1 MQTLLRLVGQ
11 IEDLEKV
18 WEALE
23 SVETENQPFLERQ
36 VSLTGLA
43 RKVGDAKSRRQR
55 FGGNPRENEG
65 R

>member
-36 VSLTGLA
+36 VSGWEL
-43 RKVGDAKSRRQR
+43 RV
-55 FGGNPRENEG
+55 
-65 R
+65 

>member
-1 MQTLLRLVGQ
+1 MEGRAGSRLV
-11 IEDLEKV
+11 LE
-18 WEALE
+18 A
-23 SVETENQPFLERQ
+23 
-36 VSLTGLA
+36 LTGLA